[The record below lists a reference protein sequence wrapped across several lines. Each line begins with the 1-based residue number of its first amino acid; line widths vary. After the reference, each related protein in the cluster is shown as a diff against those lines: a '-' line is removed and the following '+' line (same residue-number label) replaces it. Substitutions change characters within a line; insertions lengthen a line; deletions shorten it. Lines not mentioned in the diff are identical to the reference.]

1 MKTIKI
7 TIDNIETEINIDD
20 QDIDTLV
27 KVIKAFRK

>member
-1 MKTIKI
+1 MKTVKI
-7 TIDNIETEINIDD
+7 IIDNKETEMQVKD